1 MSENVILTVLGVL
14 VSALCITIVAPF
26 FDTRNRIED
35 RETVCTING
44 YDSVAD
50 DNENFYCIGKGTSA
64 QLIRVDG
71 KYELR

>member
-14 VSALCITIVAPF
+14 VSVLCITIVAAVL
-26 FDTRNRIED
+26 DIRDRIED

-44 YDSVAD
+44 YYGVAD

-64 QLIRVDG
+64 QLIRVNG

>member
-14 VSALCITIVAPF
+14 VSALCITIVAAF

-64 QLIRVDG
+64 QLIRVNG

>member
-14 VSALCITIVAPF
+14 VSALCITIVAAVL
-26 FDTRNRIED
+26 DTRNRIED

-64 QLIRVDG
+64 QLIRVNG

>member
-14 VSALCITIVAPF
+14 VSVLCITIVAAVL
-26 FDTRNRIED
+26 DIRDRIED

-64 QLIRVDG
+64 QLIRVNG

>member
-1 MSENVILTVLGVL
+1 MSENTIITVIGVL
-14 VSALCITIVAPF
+14 VSALCITIVAAVL
-26 FDTRNRIED
+26 DTRNRIED

-50 DNENFYCIGKGTSA
+50 DNETFYCIGKGTSA
-64 QLIRVDG
+64 QLIRVNG